1 MARESGRQPGGPT
14 AAKMLAWKVR
24 VAGRSER
31 GQGPGEVT
39 GPDCGGPC
47 GQEAIQG
54 LVVSGGSGRSTGA
67 AELAA
72 ALEGQKRWG
81 RKREPS
87 ERARRQADEGGDGD
101 GGGGRA
107 GAAWWRRRGG
117 AGRGG
122 FPCAPTAELTT
133 AQWTKCGVREEER
146 NYRRCRQP
154 CRARAG
160 RPSEVTDLHL
170 GQVAAGG

>member
-14 AAKMLAWKVR
+14 AAKTLAWKVR

-54 LVVSGGSGRSTGA
+54 LVVSGGSSRSTGA

-81 RKREPS
+81 QKREPS
-87 ERARRQADEGGDGD
+87 EREGRRTREAAGGSRVVAEEGG
-101 GGGGRA
+101 R
-107 GAAWWRRRGG
+107 
-117 AGRGG
+117 
-122 FPCAPTAELTT
+122 
-133 AQWTKCGVREEER
+133 
-146 NYRRCRQP
+146 
-154 CRARAG
+154 RAG
-160 RPSEVTDLHL
+160 RVPVCSDS
-170 GQVAAGG
+170 

>member
-14 AAKMLAWKVR
+14 AAKTLAWKVR

-54 LVVSGGSGRSTGA
+54 LIVSGGSGRSTGA

-87 ERARRQADEGGDGD
+87 ERARRQAGGS
-101 GGGGRA
+101 RVVA
-107 GAAWWRRRGG
+107 EEGG

>member
-14 AAKMLAWKVR
+14 AAKTLAWKVR

-87 ERARRQADEGGDGD
+87 ERGGRRTREAPGEAAGGSRVVAEEGG
-101 GGGGRA
+101 R
-107 GAAWWRRRGG
+107 
-117 AGRGG
+117 
-122 FPCAPTAELTT
+122 
-133 AQWTKCGVREEER
+133 
-146 NYRRCRQP
+146 
-154 CRARAG
+154 RAG
-160 RPSEVTDLHL
+160 RVPVCSDS
-170 GQVAAGG
+170 

>member
-14 AAKMLAWKVR
+14 AAKTLAWKVR

-87 ERARRQADEGGDGD
+87 ERARRQAGGS
-101 GGGGRA
+101 RVVA
-107 GAAWWRRRGG
+107 EEGG

-146 NYRRCRQP
+146 NCRRCRQP

>member
-14 AAKMLAWKVR
+14 AAKTLAWKVR

-81 RKREPS
+81 QKREPS
-87 ERARRQADEGGDGD
+87 ERAEA
-101 GGGGRA
+101 GGGGRRRGRRRV
-107 GAAWWRRRGG
+107 GAAWWRRRGAQGG
-117 AGRGG
+117 AGSRVLRQLSYPLLSGLNAGCERRRGI
-122 FPCAPTAELTT
+122 TAD
-133 AQWTKCGVREEER
+133 AVNPVVR
-146 NYRRCRQP
+146 
-154 CRARAG
+154 
-160 RPSEVTDLHL
+160 
-170 GQVAAGG
+170 GQVALRK

>member
-14 AAKMLAWKVR
+14 AAKTLAWKVR

-81 RKREPS
+81 QKREPS
-87 ERARRQADEGGDGD
+87 ERARRRRGRR
-101 GGGGRA
+101 RA
-107 GAAWWRRRGG
+107 GAAWWRRRGAQGG
-117 AGRGG
+117 AGSRVLRQLSYPLLSGLNAGCERRRGI
-122 FPCAPTAELTT
+122 TAD
-133 AQWTKCGVREEER
+133 AVNPVVR
-146 NYRRCRQP
+146 
-154 CRARAG
+154 
-160 RPSEVTDLHL
+160 
-170 GQVAAGG
+170 GQVALRK

>member
-14 AAKMLAWKVR
+14 AAKTLAWKVR

-81 RKREPS
+81 QKRSRAS
-87 ERARRQADEGGDGD
+87 ER
-101 GGGGRA
+101 GGRRTGEATGEAA
-107 GAAWWRRRGG
+107 GGSRVVAEEGG

-122 FPCAPTAELTT
+122 FPCAPTAELPT